1 MIIERNKGFSLKTTF
16 PDEDD
21 FRSFL
26 LIIRPF
32 TLNDDPIYYRKIL
45 SIIRGRIL
53 EEKCFRCLNECLRRF
68 NEGIKHS
75 GMNLQ
80 IDSISKI
87 GESINIDS
95 TKYQI
100 EDIFKLLINGYYFHE
115 DISKIEQLESLKDDY
130 FLDIGDKI
138 AKTMLVDMVDAYFS
152 FFNFL
157 DYYIISE
164 IISEEVNI

>member
-1 MIIERNKGFSLKTTF
+1 M
-16 PDEDD
+16 
-21 FRSFL
+21 
-26 LIIRPF
+26 
-32 TLNDDPIYYRKIL
+32 
-45 SIIRGRIL
+45 
-53 EEKCFRCLNECLRRF
+53 LRRF

-115 DISKIEQLESLKDDY
+115 DISKIEQLESLKGR
-130 FLDIGDKI
+130 LLLGHWR
-138 AKTMLVDMVDAYFS
+138 
-152 FFNFL
+152 
-157 DYYIISE
+157 
-164 IISEEVNI
+164 